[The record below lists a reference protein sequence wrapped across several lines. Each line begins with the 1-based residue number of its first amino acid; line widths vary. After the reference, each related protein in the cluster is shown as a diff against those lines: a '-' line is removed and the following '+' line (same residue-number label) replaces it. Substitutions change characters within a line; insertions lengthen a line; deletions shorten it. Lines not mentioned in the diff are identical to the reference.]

1 MNAIN
6 KLFRKYVVDLPK
18 EGKVQLVRSL
28 AVGVIAT
35 LVDMGSLVVMKEWL
49 GLRNHTVI
57 AATIAYMLGLVT
69 NYLLSTFWAFRGLNT
84 KKRGVEFAVFAVI
97 SLIGLGLN
105 NLIIMLFEK
114 VLGPRQVLGAWLNA
128 DKYYIIGKVVATVV
142 VFVWN
147 FGMRKLLLYRGKPAA
162 KDGDDTVASAPA
174 AKDGDNAV
182 ASAPAAKDGSDADV
196 NPPAP

>member
-1 MNAIN
+1 MSAIN
-6 KLFRKYVVDLPK
+6 KLFRKYIIDPPA
-18 EGKVQLVRSL
+18 EGKVQLARSL
-28 AVGVIAT
+28 VVGVVAT
-35 LVDMGSLVVMKEWL
+35 LVDMGSLVVMKEFL
-49 GLRNHTVI
+49 GLRDHTII

-114 VLGPRQVLGAWLNA
+114 VLGPRQVFGAWLNA

-162 KDGDDTVASAPA
+162 DNTGAPA
-174 AKDGDNAV
+174 ETGDNAESG
-182 ASAPAAKDGSDADV
+182 ASESAIADGGV

>member
-1 MNAIN
+1 MSAIN
-6 KLFRKYVVDLPK
+6 KLFRKYIIDPPA
-18 EGKVQLVRSL
+18 EGKVQLARSL
-28 AVGVIAT
+28 VVGVIAT
-35 LVDMGSLVVMKEWL
+35 LVDMGSLVVMKEFL
-49 GLRNHTVI
+49 GLRDHTVI
-57 AATIAYMLGLVT
+57 AASIAYILGLVT

-114 VLGPRQVLGAWLNA
+114 VLGPRQVFGAWLNA

-162 KDGDDTVASAPA
+162 DNTGAPA
-174 AKDGDNAV
+174 ETGDNAESG
-182 ASAPAAKDGSDADV
+182 ASESAIADGGV

>member
-1 MNAIN
+1 MSVIN
-6 KLFRKYVVDLPK
+6 KLFRKYVIDPPA
-18 EGKVQLVRSL
+18 EGKVQLARSL
-28 AVGVIAT
+28 VVGVVAT
-35 LVDMGSLVVMKEWL
+35 LVDMGSLVVMKEFL
-49 GLRNHTVI
+49 GLRDHTII
-57 AATIAYMLGLVT
+57 AATIAYILGLVT

-114 VLGPRQVLGAWLNA
+114 VLGPRQVFGAWLNA

-162 KDGDDTVASAPA
+162 DNTGAPA
-174 AKDGDNAV
+174 EAGDNAESG
-182 ASAPAAKDGSDADV
+182 ASESAIADGGV

>member
-1 MNAIN
+1 MSVIN
-6 KLFRKYVVDLPK
+6 KLFRKYVIDPPA
-18 EGKVQLVRSL
+18 EGKVQLARSL
-28 AVGVIAT
+28 VVGVVAT
-35 LVDMGSLVVMKEWL
+35 LVDMGSLVVMKEFL
-49 GLRNHTVI
+49 GLRDHTII
-57 AATIAYMLGLVT
+57 AATIAYILGLVT

-114 VLGPRQVLGAWLNA
+114 VLGPRQVFGAWLNA
-128 DKYYIIGKVVATVV
+128 DKYYIIGKIVATVV

-162 KDGDDTVASAPA
+162 
-174 AKDGDNAV
+174 DNA
-182 ASAPAAKDGSDADV
+182 DDV